1 MRIGITGASGFV
13 GRAVVNRALAEGHEV
28 VAFSRSTDTKI
39 DGHEAVGVRDFSDP
53 KKAKVAGLDAVVHLA
68 GESIL
73 GWWSKAK
80 RERILNS
87 RVQGTAGLVKAI
99 ANCSEGERPKVLV
112 SASGSGF
119 YGDRGDELLTEDDD
133 PGLGFLASVCREWE
147 AAARAVEEHGVRWVA
162 GRTGM
167 VLGADGGAAP
177 LLKKLFQFCLGG
189 KLGSGEQ
196 WVSWVDIA
204 DVADMYLRACTD
216 EKLRGPVNFVSPHP
230 VTNAEFTRVIAA
242 QVHRPALIPA
252 PAPLLRFA
260 LRGMSEMLLNSQR
273 LDPEALRLQEFDW
286 LAPSLDLAVRRA
298 FQS

>member
-13 GRAVVNRALAEGHEV
+13 GRAVVSRARAEGHEV
-28 VAFSRSTDTKI
+28 VAFSRSPGTEI
-39 DGHEAVGVRDFSDP
+39 DGAAEVRDFSEP
-53 KKAKVAGLDAVVHLA
+53 AEARVAGLDAVVHLA

-73 GWWSKAK
+73 GFWTQTK
-80 RERILNS
+80 RGRILNS

-99 ANCSEGERPKVLV
+99 VNCSEGERPKVLV

-133 PGLGFLASVCREWE
+133 PGLGFLASVCCEWE

-196 WVSWVDIA
+196 WVPWVDLE
-204 DVADMYLRACTD
+204 DVAQMFLLACT
-216 EKLRGPVNFVSPHP
+216 EPKMRGPVNFASPHP

-242 QVHRPALIPA
+242 QVHRPAIVPA

-273 LDPEALRLQEFDW
+273 LEPEALRLHGFEW
-286 LAPSLDLAVRRA
+286 IAPSLELAVRRA
-298 FQS
+298 FES